1 MNDRFIG
8 IDFGLSKVWLS
19 ISDPLKIISIPLK
32 VIKYK
37 NRKELLSKLQEI
49 ALEND
54 VKSFVVGYPLNM
66 NNKKNEMTK
75 LVDDFFV
82 ELKNLNF
89 NVFLQ
94 DERLSS
100 ESAKKIMREQ
110 NIKTGNNKEHID
122 LSAST
127 IILQSFLDKGIIN
140 EWEKFDSLFIKW
152 INVRFIISTFSLGFF
167 SLDIFNST
175 FQNFLP
181 TNKAFRKDDTF
192 LFSRF
197 RKLCYN
203 NSLGSS

>member
-8 IDFGLSKVWLS
+8 IDFGLSKVGLS

-122 LSAST
+122 LIAST

-140 EWEKFDSLFIKW
+140 EWEKFK
-152 INVRFIISTFSLGFF
+152 
-167 SLDIFNST
+167 
-175 FQNFLP
+175 
-181 TNKAFRKDDTF
+181 
-192 LFSRF
+192 
-197 RKLCYN
+197 
-203 NSLGSS
+203 